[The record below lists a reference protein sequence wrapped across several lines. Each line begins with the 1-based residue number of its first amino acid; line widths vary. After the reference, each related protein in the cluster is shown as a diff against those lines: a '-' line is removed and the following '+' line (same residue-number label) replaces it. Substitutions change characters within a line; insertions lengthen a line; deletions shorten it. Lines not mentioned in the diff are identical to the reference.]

1 MSSQVWVG
9 AVATVVG
16 VAIGGGISYLS
27 NRQQMREARTQRL
40 EEARREQYRR
50 SMDRRFQAYSDFL
63 TRVRSCRNVVRDYL
77 LLSDHR
83 PNVGDIDALVR
94 SANDASAMVFLV
106 VESEKTH
113 EACRA
118 VLSALGRATEAV
130 HGLGSS
136 SIEHPWP
143 MLNEAIGRTTRE
155 FQIAAREELGVSGVE
170 QQWIEYRAVPD
181 DKPESGAN

>member
-50 SMDRRFQAYSDFL
+50 SVDRRFQAYSDFL

-94 SANDASAMVFLV
+94 TCDRGFISFCVAKIELFKKKAAMQEFPKGEEVEDFDQREKLLGFSRGLLLMYAIEFLLGCKGQQNLDEYIRKARIPSAKKYVKDILDLI
-106 VESEKTH
+106 K
-113 EACRA
+113 
-118 VLSALGRATEAV
+118 LST
-130 HGLGSS
+130 
-136 SIEHPWP
+136 
-143 MLNEAIGRTTRE
+143 
-155 FQIAAREELGVSGVE
+155 
-170 QQWIEYRAVPD
+170 
-181 DKPESGAN
+181 